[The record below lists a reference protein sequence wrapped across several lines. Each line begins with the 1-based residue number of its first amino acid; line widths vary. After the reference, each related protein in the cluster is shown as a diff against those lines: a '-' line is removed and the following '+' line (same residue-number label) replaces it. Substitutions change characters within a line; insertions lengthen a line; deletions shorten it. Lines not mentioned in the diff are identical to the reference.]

1 MLSPDSFGVTSW
13 SLFCELVSQAFA
25 LQALSS
31 SLNRC
36 FQASRLI
43 EFRRVIRS
51 PDFKN
56 VVFHRMVD
64 MGRCAKCEYYKW
76 KCAQPPQELRGVWQE
91 ALSQHH
97 LLQIQQKRC
106 YSADRARAAATYPRE
121 ELYLALT

>member
-1 MLSPDSFGVTSW
+1 MEFVLRIGFPSIRTPGPKLLAQQVF
-13 SLFCELVSQAFA
+13 
-25 LQALSS
+25 SS
-31 SLNRC
+31 KPLYW
-36 FQASRLI
+36 

-51 PDFKN
+51 PEFKN

-76 KCAQPPQELRGVWQE
+76 KCAQPPQDLRGVWQE

>member
-1 MLSPDSFGVTSW
+1 ME
-13 SLFCELVSQAFA
+13 FCPELLAQQVFSTKPTY
-25 LQALSS
+25 
-31 SLNRC
+31 
-36 FQASRLI
+36 I

-56 VVFHRMVD
+56 VVSHRMVD
-64 MGRCAKCEYYKW
+64 MGRCAKGEYYKW
-76 KCAQPPQELRGVWQE
+76 KCAQPPQDLRGVWQE

>member
-1 MLSPDSFGVTSW
+1 MEFVLRIGFPSIRTPGP
-13 SLFCELVSQAFA
+13 ELLAQQVFSTKPTY
-25 LQALSS
+25 
-31 SLNRC
+31 
-36 FQASRLI
+36 I

-76 KCAQPPQELRGVWQE
+76 KCAQPPQDLRGVWQE
-91 ALSQHH
+91 ALSHHH